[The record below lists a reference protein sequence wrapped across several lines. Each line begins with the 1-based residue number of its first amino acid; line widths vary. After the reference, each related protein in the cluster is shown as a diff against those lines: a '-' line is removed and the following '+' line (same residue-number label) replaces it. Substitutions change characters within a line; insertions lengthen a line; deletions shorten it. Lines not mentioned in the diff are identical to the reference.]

1 MFPVPL
7 PATKQHWV
15 YDDPSGVREPD
26 PYLRAWPRRERK
38 PSIRVAT
45 RSRVRLSHRH
55 AGAMTEHRRHSEGTA
70 EHDLRVPTASI

>member
-15 YDDPSGVREPD
+15 YDDPSGVREPA

-38 PSIRVAT
+38 PPIRVAT
-45 RSRVRLSHRH
+45 RSRVRLSHRE
-55 AGAMTEHRRHSEGTA
+55 A
-70 EHDLRVPTASI
+70 